1 VRGVCQA
8 LFGVAH
14 GRGEVALFGTQIGEY
29 RGAPQAIRS
38 PGPRSTRGTSPL
50 RTTGPSATAAPVPV
64 CRRRWNSGLTAN
76 ITLTDTG
83 TTAIDGWSLGFT
95 LPGGQTCTYG
105 WNAAYSPA
113 SARVTAA
120 NASRNATIAP
130 GTSVGI
136 GFRAI
141 HTGNAASPDTY
152 TLNGTAC
159 APGSAALARVL
170 PATGT

>member
-1 VRGVCQA
+1 
-8 LFGVAH
+8 
-14 GRGEVALFGTQIGEY
+14 
-29 RGAPQAIRS
+29 
-38 PGPRSTRGTSPL
+38 
-50 RTTGPSATAAPVPV
+50 
-64 CRRRWNSGLTAN
+64 
-76 ITLTDTG
+76 
-83 TTAIDGWSLGFT
+83 
-95 LPGGQTCTYG
+95 
-105 WNAAYSPA
+105 
-113 SARVTAA
+113 VTAA